1 MIHMIRTTS
10 WVLFSRLVFCGRS
23 QAVGLVYSRR
33 HARRD
38 KVACGSKEHGR
49 EDKLDD
55 PEGYEDFLQP
65 WRLRRRVLR
74 HLHTSGELGYRVEK
88 CAESRSGDQKA
99 RM

>member
-10 WVLFSRLVFCGRS
+10 CVLFLRSVFGGRS
-23 QAVGLVYSRR
+23 QAVVPVNSRW

-38 KVACGSKEHGR
+38 EVACGSEEHGR

-65 WRLRRRVLR
+65 WRLRRWFLR
-74 HLHTSGELGYRVEK
+74 HIHTGWERGDRGETG
-88 CAESRSGDQKA
+88 AELRSGD
-99 RM
+99 